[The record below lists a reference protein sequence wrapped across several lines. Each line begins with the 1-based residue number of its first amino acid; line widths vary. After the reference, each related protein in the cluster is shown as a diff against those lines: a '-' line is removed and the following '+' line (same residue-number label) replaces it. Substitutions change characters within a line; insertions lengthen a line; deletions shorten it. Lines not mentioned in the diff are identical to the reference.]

1 MRPHV
6 ELIQQADLCWH
17 AAELPRGEGK
27 VRQRNMSYDEENGGA
42 STKLVFD
49 SSWHR
54 PAGYHHADTEWFLL
68 SGEMRLGTQLLRKGA
83 YFRAPAGL
91 RVPALTV
98 KQGTEVLLFRE
109 LQDWGFTV
117 SSRDRAGF
125 VPRGLNTAS
134 SEPGSLTVV
143 DTTRMEWMPNIYEGD
158 QQRFLKLK
166 LLYHDPAPKNDPEKG
181 FVTMMCWA
189 PPGWSDDR
197 LVHHPVFEEAYT
209 IDGHLDYNFGRLDA
223 GTYFFRPARVKHGH
237 FISGEEKGFTGIFRM
252 DGSIIN
258 WITINEKVT
267 VEGTPLNYDPR
278 TQAPVMAGIPVRSRS
293 TGPWDK
299 DGW

>member
-6 ELIQQADLCWH
+6 ELIQEADLCWH
-17 AAELPRGEGK
+17 AAELPRGQGK
-27 VRQRNMSYDEENGGA
+27 ARQRNLSYDEENGAG
-42 STKLVFD
+42 STRVVFD
-49 SSWHR
+49 SAWHR
-54 PAGYHHADTEWFLL
+54 PAGYHHADTEWYVMA
-68 SGEMRLGTQLLRKGA
+68 GEVRVGRQVLRKGG

-91 RVPALTV
+91 RVPEFSV
-98 KQGTEVLLFRE
+98 QQGTEVLLFRE
-109 LQDWGFTV
+109 LQDWGFSV
-117 SSRDRAGF
+117 SRRDRAGF
-125 VPRGLNTAS
+125 IPRGLNTSS
-134 SEPGSLTVV
+134 SEAGSITML
-143 DTTRMEWMPNIYEGD
+143 DTTRMEWMPNVYEGD

-166 LLYHDPAPKNDPEKG
+166 LLYNDPAPANDPQKG
-181 FVTMMCWA
+181 FVTMLCWA

-252 DGSIIN
+252 DGTIIN
-258 WITINEKVT
+258 WITVKEKVT
-267 VEGTPLNYDPR
+267 VEGTPLNYDPK
-278 TQAPVMAGIPVRSRS
+278 TQAPLIAGIPVRSR
-293 TGPWDK
+293 TVGEWDL

>member
-27 VRQRNMSYDEENGGA
+27 VRQRNLSYDEENGGA

-49 SSWHR
+49 TAWHR
-54 PAGYHHADTEWFLL
+54 PAGFHHADTEWFLL
-68 SGEMRLGTQLLRKGA
+68 SGEIQLGSQLLRKGA

-91 RVPALTV
+91 RVPALSV

-109 LQDWGFTV
+109 LQDWGFTA

-134 SEPGSLTVV
+134 DERGLLTIV